1 MSASDT
7 PKQAPSVPGRW
18 WPGAL
23 LRLVLPSLLT
33 ILLFSAA
40 LFAVILPSVENAFM
54 DRKREM
60 IRELTQSAWDV
71 SAYYHAQE
79 EKGLITRE
87 QAQHKAKQQLRAMR
101 YGSEGK
107 DYFWVNDLEPR
118 MVMHPYRPDL
128 EGKNVAG
135 FSDPHGKRLFSEV
148 VRVVKDQ
155 GGQGY
160 VDYMWQW
167 KDDPAHVVPKVS
179 FVKEF
184 APWGW
189 VVGTGIYVQDVA
201 QQMAVIT
208 NRLTWA
214 SLGIVGI
221 VAVIEFYIILQS
233 LAAER
238 RRRRAEVETQRSRG
252 MLRLVMDNIPQL
264 IFWKDRR
271 GGYLGCNRAFAAH
284 VSLADPAQIKGL
296 QDHELPRPPAEAPL
310 LQRAEQEV
318 MATGKV
324 QHHVIEPQQGPGG
337 STLWMDANRIPLRS
351 PHGRVV
357 GVLCTYED
365 ITRRREMDQ
374 ALAESERRFR
384 TLVENAQVGIAI
396 VQDGRA
402 VYCNPEARRILGPT
416 ETPFALESLGP
427 VGDPRLAK
435 LMELAREPKEQGGP
449 EAQEGQ
455 DLDLGF
461 LAGDG
466 HPGGAARW
474 VHCRAG
480 GIVYQ
485 GREARLIIML
495 DITKAR
501 ELERLVSIQDKMA
514 SLGRVAAGIAHEI
527 RNPLSGINL
536 YLTALGGKT
545 QGMAEVTEIVGKMQ
559 AASARI
565 EAVIKRVL
573 DFSRP
578 TAPKVSLINL
588 NQVVTNV
595 MELSA
600 VTLRKAGINLEAS
613 LAESLPLAH
622 ADGQLL
628 EQVLMNLITNAVQA
642 LSEVTG
648 EKKIGLDSSL
658 AMDRIVIRVSDS
670 GPGIPPALREK
681 VFDPFY
687 TGRRE
692 GSGIGLSLCHRIVS
706 DHGGKLTVS
715 QSRWGGAMFTMELP
729 ASAYW
734 GYDSHG

>member
-71 SAYYHAQE
+71 PAYYHAQE
-79 EKGLITRE
+79 KKGLITRE

-148 VRVVKDQ
+148 VKVVKDT
-155 GGQGY
+155 GQGY

-189 VVGTGIYVQDVA
+189 VVGTGIYVEDVS
-201 QQMAVIT
+201 QQMAAIT
-208 NRLTWA
+208 GRLTWA

-324 QHHVIEPQQGPGG
+324 RHHVIEPQQGPGG
-337 STLWMDANRIPLRS
+337 LTLWMDANRIPLRS

-427 VGDPRLAK
+427 MGDPRLAK
-435 LMELAREPKEQGGP
+435 LIELARGPEEQGGP

-588 NQVVTNV
+588 NQVVANV

-600 VTLRKAGINLEAS
+600 VTLRKAGISLEAS
-613 LAESLPLAH
+613 LADQLPLAH

-642 LSEVTG
+642 LSDVTG

-658 AMDRIVIRVSDS
+658 EMDRIVIRVSDS

-681 VFDPFY
+681 VFDPFF

-706 DHGGKLTVS
+706 DHGGKLGVS

>member
-1 MSASDT
+1 MFASDAA
-7 PKQAPSVPGRW
+7 KRASSVPGRW

-23 LRLVLPSLLT
+23 VRLVLPSVLT
-33 ILLFSAA
+33 LLLFSAA
-40 LFAVILPSVENAFM
+40 LFAVILPSVETAFM

-71 SAYYHAQE
+71 LAYYHAQE
-79 EKGLITRE
+79 KKGLITRE
-87 QAQHKAKQQLRAMR
+87 QAQEKAKQQLRAMR
-101 YGSEGK
+101 YGLEGK

-128 EGKNVAG
+128 EGKNVAD
-135 FSDPHGKRLFSEV
+135 FRDPHGKRLFSEV
-148 VRVVKDQ
+148 VKAVKAT
-155 GGQGY
+155 GQGY

-167 KDDPAHVVPKVS
+167 KDDPAHVVSKVS

-189 VVGTGIYVQDVA
+189 VVGTGIYVEDVA

-284 VSLADPAQIKGL
+284 VSLSDPAKIKGL
-296 QDHELPRPPAEAPL
+296 HDHELPRPPAEAPL

-318 MATGKV
+318 MSTGKV

-337 STLWMDANRIPLRS
+337 STLWMDANRIPLRG

-374 ALAESERRFR
+374 ALADSERRFR

-396 VQDGRA
+396 VQDGQA
-402 VYCNPEARRILGPT
+402 LYCNPEARRILGPG
-416 ETPFALESLGP
+416 ELPFALESLGP
-427 VGDPRLAK
+427 ASDPRLAK
-435 LMELAREPKEQGGP
+435 LLELTQAPVRQGVT
-449 EAQEGQ
+449 ETEEGH

-466 HPGGAARW
+466 HPGGASRW
-474 VHCRAG
+474 VHCRGG

-536 YLTALGGKT
+536 YLTALSGKT
-545 QGMAEVTEIVGKMQ
+545 QGMAEVSEIVGKMQ

-565 EAVIKRVL
+565 EGVIKRVL

-600 VTLRKAGINLEAS
+600 VTLRKAGISLEAS

-681 VFDPFY
+681 VFDPFF

>member
-1 MSASDT
+1 MFASGAA
-7 PKQAPSVPGRW
+7 KQASSVPGRW

-23 LRLVLPSLLT
+23 LRLVLPSVLT
-33 ILLFSAA
+33 LLLFSAA
-40 LFAVILPSVENAFM
+40 LFAVILPSVETAFM

-71 SAYYHAQE
+71 LAYYHAQE
-79 EKGLITRE
+79 AKGLITRE
-87 QAQHKAKQQLRAMR
+87 QAQQKAKQQLRAMR

-128 EGKNVAG
+128 EGKNVAD
-135 FSDPHGKRLFSEV
+135 FRDPHGKRLFSEV
-148 VRVVKDQ
+148 VKVVKAT
-155 GGQGY
+155 GQGY

-189 VVGTGIYVQDVA
+189 VVGTGIYVEDVA

-284 VSLADPAQIKGL
+284 VSLSDPAQIKGL
-296 QDHELPRPPAEAPL
+296 HDHELPRPPAEAPL
-310 LQRAEQEV
+310 LQRVEQEV
-318 MATGKV
+318 MSTGKA

-337 STLWMDANRIPLRS
+337 STLWMDANRIPLRG

-396 VQDGRA
+396 VQDGQA
-402 VYCNPEARRILGPT
+402 VYCNPEARRILGPG

-427 VGDPRLAK
+427 AGDPRLAK
-435 LMELAREPKEQGGP
+435 LLELAQAPMSQGGP
-449 EAQEGQ
+449 ETEEGQ

-466 HPGGAARW
+466 HPGGASRW
-474 VHCRAG
+474 VHCRGG

-485 GREARLIIML
+485 GREARLIVML

-565 EAVIKRVL
+565 EGVIKRVL

-600 VTLRKAGINLEAS
+600 VTLRKAGISLEAS

-642 LSEVTG
+642 LAEVSG

-658 AMDRIVIRVSDS
+658 EMDRIVIRVSDS

>member
-1 MSASDT
+1 MSASAS
-7 PKQAPSVPGRW
+7 PSQASGAPGRW

-33 ILLFSAA
+33 IVLFSAA
-40 LFAVILPSVENAFM
+40 LFAVILPSVEKAFM
-54 DRKREM
+54 ERKREM

-71 SAYYHAQE
+71 LAFYQAQE
-79 EKGLITRE
+79 KRGLLTRA
-87 QAQHKAKQQLRAMR
+87 QAQELAKGQLRAMR

-128 EGKNVAG
+128 EGKNVAD
-135 FSDPHGKRLFSEV
+135 FRDPHGKRLFSEV
-148 VRVVKDQ
+148 VRVVKDR
-155 GGQGY
+155 GQGY

-179 FVKEF
+179 FVKQF

-189 VVGTGIYVQDVA
+189 VVGTGIYVEDVS
-201 QQMAVIT
+201 QQMALIT
-208 NRLTWA
+208 GRLTWV
-214 SLGIVGI
+214 SLAI
-221 VAVIEFYIILQS
+221 VAIVALLEFYIIFQS
-233 LAAER
+233 LRAER

-284 VSLADPAQIKGL
+284 VGLSDPAQVKGL
-296 QDHELPRPPAEAPL
+296 RDAELPRPPAEAPL
-310 LQRAEQEV
+310 LERAEQEV
-318 MATGKV
+318 MATGQI

-337 STLWMDANRIPLRS
+337 SILWMDANRIPLRS

-396 VQDGRA
+396 VQEGQA
-402 VYCNPEARRILGPT
+402 VYCNPEATRILGPA
-416 ETPFALESLGP
+416 EIPFALSGLGP
-427 VGDPRLAK
+427 AGEPRLAK
-435 LMELAREPKEQGGP
+435 LLELAREPDRANGP
-449 EAQEGQ
+449 EAQEGR

-461 LAGDG
+461 LPAMNGAGV
-466 HPGGAARW
+466 GGARW

-485 GREARLIIML
+485 GQAARLIIML
-495 DITKAR
+495 DITKAK

-536 YLTALGGKT
+536 YLSALGDKT
-545 QGMAEVTEIVGKMQ
+545 QDMPEVVEIVGKMQ

-565 EAVIKRVL
+565 EGVIKRVL

-578 TAPKVSLINL
+578 TTPRVSLINL

-600 VTLRKAGINLEAS
+600 VTLRKAGISLEAS
-613 LAESLPLAH
+613 LAEALPLAH

-642 LSEVTG
+642 LAEAPG
-648 EKKIGLDSSL
+648 EKKIALESSL
-658 AMDRIVIRVSDS
+658 EMDRIVLRVSDS

-706 DHGGKLTVS
+706 DHGGKLGVS
-715 QSRWGGAMFTMELP
+715 ESRWGGAMFTMELP

>member
-1 MSASDT
+1 MSASGA
-7 PKQAPSVPGRW
+7 PKQAPPVPGRW

-23 LRLVLPSLLT
+23 LRLVLPSVLT

-40 LFAVILPSVENAFM
+40 FFAVILPSVENAFM

-71 SAYYHAQE
+71 LAYYHSQE
-79 EKGLITRE
+79 EKGLLTRN
-87 QAQHKAKQQLRAMR
+87 QAQVRAKQQLRAMR
-101 YGSEGK
+101 YGAEGK

-128 EGKNVAG
+128 EGKNVAD
-135 FSDPHGKRLFSEV
+135 FRDPHGKRLFSEV
-148 VRVVKDQ
+148 VKVVK
-155 GGQGY
+155 GSGKGY

-189 VVGTGIYVQDVA
+189 VVGTGIYVEDVS
-201 QQMAVIT
+201 QQMAAIT
-208 NRLTWA
+208 GRLTWV
-214 SLGIVGI
+214 SLAI
-221 VAVIEFYIILQS
+221 VAIVALLELYIISQS
-233 LAAER
+233 LRAER
-238 RRRRAEVETQRSRG
+238 RRSRAEVETQRSRG

-284 VSLADPAQIKGL
+284 VSLSDPAQIKGL
-296 QDHELPRPPAEAPL
+296 HDHELPRPPAEAAL
-310 LQRAEQEV
+310 LERAEQEV
-318 MATGKV
+318 MATGEV

-337 STLWMDANRIPLRS
+337 STLWMDANRIPLRG
-351 PHGRVV
+351 PQGRVV

-365 ITRRREMDQ
+365 ITRRREMDR

-396 VQDGRA
+396 VQGGQV
-402 VYCNPEARRILGPT
+402 VYCNPEATRVLGPA
-416 ETPFALESLGP
+416 ETPFDLASLGRQ
-427 VGDPRLAK
+427 GDPRLAK
-435 LMELAREPKEQGGP
+435 LLELSKKPDQQAGP
-449 EAQEGQ
+449 EAEEGQ

-461 LAGDG
+461 LNGED
-466 HPGGAARW
+466 HTGGAARW

-480 GIVYQ
+480 SIVYQ
-485 GREARLIIML
+485 GSEARLIIML

-536 YLTALGGKT
+536 YLSALSGKT
-545 QGMAEVTEIVGKMQ
+545 QGMAEVEEIVAKMQ
-559 AASARI
+559 AASQRI
-565 EAVIKRVL
+565 EGVIRRVL

-600 VTLRKAGINLEAS
+600 VTLRKAGITLEAS
-613 LAESLPLAH
+613 LADHLPLAH

-642 LSEVTG
+642 LSEVDG

-658 AMDRIVIRVSDS
+658 EMDRIVIRVSDS
-670 GPGIPPALREK
+670 GPGVPQALREK
-681 VFDPFY
+681 VFDPFF

-706 DHGGKLTVS
+706 DHGGKLSVS

>member
-1 MSASDT
+1 MFALD
-7 PKQAPSVPGRW
+7 APQPAGSVPGRW

-23 LRLVLPSLLT
+23 LRLVLPSVLT

-40 LFAVILPSVENAFM
+40 LFALILPAVENAFM
-54 DRKREM
+54 ERKREM

-71 SAYYHAQE
+71 LAYYHARQ
-79 EKGLITRE
+79 EKGLLTRQQAQE
-87 QAQHKAKQQLRAMR
+87 QAKAQLRAMR

-128 EGKNVAG
+128 EGRNVAG
-135 FSDPHGKRLFSEV
+135 FQDPHGKRLFSEV
-148 VRVVKDQ
+148 VRVVRRH

-189 VVGTGIYVQDVA
+189 VVGTGIYVEDVS

-208 NRLTWA
+208 GRLTWVG
-214 SLGIVGI
+214 LGIMGI
-221 VAVIEFYIILQS
+221 VAVIEFYILLQS

-238 RRRRAEVETQRSRG
+238 RRRQAEVETERSRG

-264 IFWKDRR
+264 IFWKDRQ

-284 VSLADPAQIKGL
+284 VSLSEPSQIKGL
-296 QDHELPRPPAEAPL
+296 RDYELPRPPAEAAL
-310 LQRAEQEV
+310 LQRAEQGV
-318 MATGKV
+318 MNSGRA
-324 QHHVIEPQQGPGG
+324 QHHIIEPQEGPGG
-337 STLWMDANRIPLRS
+337 ATLWMDANRIPLRD
-351 PHGRVV
+351 PQDRVV

-396 VQDGRA
+396 VQSGRA
-402 VYCNPEARRILGPT
+402 VYCNPEARRILGPAD
-416 ETPFALESLGP
+416 TPFELASLGP
-427 VGDPRLAK
+427 ASDPRLAK
-435 LMELAREPKEQGGP
+435 FLALATAPDNGGEPRAE
-449 EAQEGQ
+449 EGQ

-461 LAGDG
+461 AAAEGQG
-466 HPGGAARW
+466 TGARW

-480 GIVYQ
+480 GIKYQ
-485 GREARLIIML
+485 GHRARLIIML

-536 YLTALGGKT
+536 YLSALSGKT
-545 QGMAEVTEIVGKMQ
+545 QGMAEVEDILTKMR
-559 AASARI
+559 AASERI
-565 EAVIKRVL
+565 EGVIKRVL

-578 TAPKVSLINL
+578 TAPKVSLLNL
-588 NQVVTNV
+588 NQVVGNV

-600 VTLRKAGINLEAS
+600 VTLRKAGVTLEAS

-622 ADGQLL
+622 ADRQLL

-642 LSEVTG
+642 LAEAEG

-658 AMDRIVIRVSDS
+658 ELDRIVIRVSDS
-670 GPGIPPALREK
+670 GPGVPPALREK
-681 VFDPFY
+681 VFDPFF

-706 DHGGKLTVS
+706 DHGGKLSVS

>member
-1 MSASDT
+1 M
-7 PKQAPSVPGRW
+7 
-18 WPGAL
+18 
-23 LRLVLPSLLT
+23 
-33 ILLFSAA
+33 
-40 LFAVILPSVENAFM
+40 
-54 DRKREM
+54 
-60 IRELTQSAWDV
+60 
-71 SAYYHAQE
+71 
-79 EKGLITRE
+79 
-87 QAQHKAKQQLRAMR
+87 
-101 YGSEGK
+101 
-107 DYFWVNDLEPR
+107 
-118 MVMHPYRPDL
+118 
-128 EGKNVAG
+128 AG

-148 VRVVKDQ
+148 VRVAKDQ

-189 VVGTGIYVQDVA
+189 VVGTGIYVEDVA

-284 VSLADPAQIKGL
+284 VSLSDPARIKGL

-318 MATGKV
+318 MSTGKV

-402 VYCNPEARRILGPT
+402 VYCNPEARRILGAA

-427 VGDPRLAK
+427 MDDPRLAK
-435 LMELAREPKEQGGP
+435 LMELAKQPDEQGGP

-466 HPGGAARW
+466 HPDGTARW

-485 GREARLIIML
+485 SRSARLIIML

-588 NQVVTNV
+588 NQVVANV

-600 VTLRKAGINLEAS
+600 VTLRKAGISLEAS
-613 LAESLPLAH
+613 PGRVAPPGPCRRPAFGAGAHESHHQRGAGPVRGH
-622 ADGQLL
+622 RR
-628 EQVLMNLITNAVQA
+628 
-642 LSEVTG
+642 
-648 EKKIGLDSSL
+648 EKNWFGSSL
-658 AMDRIVIRVSDS
+658 EMDRIVIRVSDS

-681 VFDPFY
+681 VFDPFF